1 MTRKQMI
8 AAALTTGLLSW
19 GGVALAQS
27 ADVDPTASSEAVVEA
42 AVTTEYMVED
52 AGSVTIAFDGMAIE
66 LVDQLA
72 NPGWSV
78 SVDSATATEIEIDFV
93 SAEWTLRFKAE
104 IEDGAVE
111 VEVED
116 RTKVDDDADSE
127 DVSVE
132 DVTETTV
139 DVTEPTVGVTE
150 TTIDDDTPDDE
161 DADDGTAA
169 DDDSDDETPPGDIIT
184 ETKTIDVPGYGSI
197 TVNLSVLG
205 VEYVSA
211 TGIDGWTAMLDEADD
226 DGVTVLFTKDGTT
239 VNAELEI
246 EDGSLRLRVE
256 SED

>member
-8 AAALTTGLLSW
+8 ATGLATGLLSW

-27 ADVDPTASSEAVVEA
+27 AAIDLTASSEAVVEA
-42 AVTTEYMVED
+42 GVTTEYMVED
-52 AGSVTIAFDGMAIE
+52 AGSVTIAFDGTTIE

-78 SVDSATATEIEIDFV
+78 TVDSATATEIEIDFV
-93 SAEWTLRFKAE
+93 SAERTLRFKAE

-116 RTKVDDDADSE
+116 RTKVEDDSDSE

-139 DVTEPTVGVTE
+139 TE
-150 TTIDDDTPDDE
+150 TTIDDTS
-161 DADDGTAA
+161 
-169 DDDSDDETPPGDIIT
+169 DDDSDDTSDDADSDDEESVTGSIT
-184 ETKTIDVPGYGSI
+184 GIQTIEVPGYGSI
-197 TVNLSVLG
+197 TVNVSALG

-226 DGVTVLFTKDGTT
+226 DDVTVIFTKDGTT
-239 VNAELEI
+239 VKAELEI

-256 SED
+256 IED

>member
-1 MTRKQMI
+1 MTRKQII

-27 ADVDPTASSEAVVEA
+27 ADVDPSASSEAVVEA

-78 SVDSATATEIEIDFV
+78 TVDSTTATEIEIDFV
-93 SAEWTLRFKAE
+93 SAERTLRFKAE
-104 IEDGAVE
+104 IEDGAVQ

-116 RTKVDDDADSE
+116 RTKVEDDSDSE
-127 DVSVE
+127 DVSVD
-132 DVTETTV
+132 DVTETTI
-139 DVTEPTVGVTE
+139 DVTETTVGVTE
-150 TTIDDDTPDDE
+150 TTIDDDTSDDE
-161 DADDGTAA
+161 
-169 DDDSDDETPPGDIIT
+169 DSDDETPLVDIVT
-184 ETKTIDVPGYGSI
+184 EAQTIEVAGYGSI
-197 TVNLSVLG
+197 TVNLSALG

-226 DGVTVLFTKDGTT
+226 DEVTVLFTKDGTT
-239 VNAELEI
+239 VKAELEI

-256 SED
+256 IED

>member
-8 AAALTTGLLSW
+8 AATLTTGLLSW

-104 IEDGAVE
+104 VEDGAVQ

-116 RTKVDDDADSE
+116 RTKVEDDSDSE

-139 DVTEPTVGVTE
+139 DVTETTVTE
-150 TTIDDDTPDDE
+150 TTIDDTSDD
-161 DADDGTAA
+161 DADDTSDDDDA
-169 DDDSDDETPPGDIIT
+169 DDEESVSGSIT
-184 ETKTIDVPGYGSI
+184 GIQTIEVPGYGSI
-197 TVNLSVLG
+197 TVNLSALG

-226 DGVTVLFTKDGTT
+226 DEVTVLFTKDGTT
-239 VNAELEI
+239 VKAELEI

-256 SED
+256 IED